1 MRFEP
6 ILQHSSSSQGN
17 VKVALSRLKIPLN
30 LPLQK
35 GDFLFPPLK
44 RGSCEKIRDLE
55 KGASESLRNFLN
67 KSIFAYFFTASGGRG
82 DFCKTASW
90 EFNSIKVK
98 LTLTETLQ
106 FVADLLQ
113 LWVEMV

>member
-44 RGSCEKIRDLE
+44 NFEK
-55 KGASESLRNFLN
+55 
-67 KSIFAYFFTASGGRG
+67 GGRG
-82 DFCKTASW
+82 GFLENRQLGIQFNKSETDFDGNPA
-90 EFNSIKVK
+90 VRRRPVA
-98 LTLTETLQ
+98 TLGRNGLEVGVTGGS
-106 FVADLLQ
+106 FYG
-113 LWVEMV
+113 

>member
-44 RGSCEKIRDLE
+44 RG
-55 KGASESLRNFLN
+55 
-67 KSIFAYFFTASGGRG
+67 GRG
-82 DFCKTASW
+82 DFWKTASW